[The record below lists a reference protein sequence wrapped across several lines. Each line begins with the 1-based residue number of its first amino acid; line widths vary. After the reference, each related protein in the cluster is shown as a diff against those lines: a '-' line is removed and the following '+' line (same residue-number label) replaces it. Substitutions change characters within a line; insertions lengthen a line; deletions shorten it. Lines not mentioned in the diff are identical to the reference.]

1 MSNMVRLGAVYLV
14 IITAIFLVSCTKSPP
29 ELFEDARQQELRG
42 DIVGATLTLMSALQ
56 LDPNNG
62 VMRFMLG
69 RLYNAQFEPTKAEG
83 ELKKARKAGV
93 LEGGRLAVELGRAL
107 RYQGKFSEVL
117 KLAVPDNSFEKD
129 QLAQVFALRGRAQN
143 ALALSE
149 DAYESLA
156 QATKL
161 DANDSDVL
169 LLRAVLDADK
179 SDFDGA
185 LSIINKALERNP
197 RHFESRQVTKSGR
210 LFASKLMTGSTL
222 DDSSSSVRYD
232 APGRVETP
240 PTSMRSAPSSSI

>member
-93 LEGGRLAVELGRAL
+93 IEGGRLAVELGRAL
-107 RYQGKFSEVL
+107 RYPIWIV
-117 KLAVPDNSFEKD
+117 A
-129 QLAQVFALRGRAQN
+129 
-143 ALALSE
+143 
-149 DAYESLA
+149 
-156 QATKL
+156 
-161 DANDSDVL
+161 
-169 LLRAVLDADK
+169 
-179 SDFDGA
+179 
-185 LSIINKALERNP
+185 
-197 RHFESRQVTKSGR
+197 
-210 LFASKLMTGSTL
+210 
-222 DDSSSSVRYD
+222 
-232 APGRVETP
+232 
-240 PTSMRSAPSSSI
+240 